1 MNIKKRTEE
10 EREIKSEKTSEQ
22 NLRKINDS
30 LLHAKSNLPSCLSF
44 LSTSIPLLPPLSLL
58 YFCYIFLLCDY
69 LFCFVLF
76 WSILFCF
83 VMFAALL
90 SASLYRSLSVPVTAP

>member
-30 LLHAKSNLPSCLSF
+30 LLHAKSNLK
-44 LSTSIPLLPPLSLL
+44 
-58 YFCYIFLLCDY
+58 
-69 LFCFVLF
+69 
-76 WSILFCF
+76 
-83 VMFAALL
+83 
-90 SASLYRSLSVPVTAP
+90 